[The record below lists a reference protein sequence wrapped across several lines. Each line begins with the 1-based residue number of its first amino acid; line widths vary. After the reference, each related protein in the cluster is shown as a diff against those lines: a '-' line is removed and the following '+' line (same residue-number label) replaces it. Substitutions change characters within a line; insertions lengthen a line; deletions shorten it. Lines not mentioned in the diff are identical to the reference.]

1 MSNESTAQAGT
12 KPTNPD
18 WDSIQLP
25 PAHIEH
31 LKQLQDDQTKLRR
44 ITAVG
49 LAIIHYMK
57 SDLYAD
63 TQGEDLEY
71 AFFLLAQ
78 QEDI

>member
-1 MSNESTAQAGT
+1 MSKESILVGT
-12 KPTNPD
+12 SPARPD

-25 PAHIEH
+25 VPLVED
-31 LKQLQDDQTKLRR
+31 LKKLQEDSTKLRR

-49 LAIIHYMK
+49 LAIIHFMK
-57 SDLYAD
+57 SDLYAK
-63 TQGEDLEY
+63 THGEDLEY